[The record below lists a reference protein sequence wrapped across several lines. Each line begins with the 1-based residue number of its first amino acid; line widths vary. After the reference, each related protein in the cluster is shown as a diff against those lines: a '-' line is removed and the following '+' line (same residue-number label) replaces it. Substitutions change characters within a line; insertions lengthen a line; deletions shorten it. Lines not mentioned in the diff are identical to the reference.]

1 MATPML
7 PDESPRGLNLASVI
21 ETVRRRRFLALLPLV
36 LVLAA
41 VTTLAFFLPSLWTAR
56 ATVLVNGQQIPEAY
70 VRSSV
75 SSGDVEARLLTLT
88 HQILDGPRL
97 TKIIEQY
104 NLYPA
109 MRQTHPP
116 ADVVERMR
124 RDIRVEI
131 PEERE
136 RRNREARWLVFTVAY
151 ATTDRTVA
159 VDVTNTL
166 AALFDEE
173 NRRTTEQQAVGTSE
187 FLETQLKELRT
198 RLAGQ
203 EQKITAYKEQHL
215 GELPEQ
221 REVNLRTIERLQLQL
236 SIASENNRRA
246 GERRQLINQS
256 LNDLDVASAMAG
268 SGGTGAT
275 GLGETPAAARLAALR
290 QELTALQ
297 TTYSDKYP
305 DVIST
310 KEQIRLLEVRV
321 AQEDKKLAA
330 AQAAAAASPKS
341 GTAAESGQPRSPPGR
356 HEPIRPEPHAAARPG
371 FGGDQG
377 RIRGDRRPPASAGR
391 LRAPARGD
399 AQARGRAGH
408 DHPRLRDDPR
418 HVPLAAGQARRGR
431 HRGQSRAGQEGRDL
445 PHHRTRPAAGSAHGS
460 QPDAPAA
467 GRSGRW
473 PSAPPAPRWCWP
485 SRWTPP
491 TAAPTKSVTPLAC
504 PCSPPSH
511 GS

>member
-109 MRQTHPP
+109 MRKTHPP

-256 LNDLDVASAMAG
+256 LNDLDVASAMATG

-408 DHPRLRDDPR
+408 DHPRLRDDP
-418 HVPLAAGQARRGR
+418 
-431 HRGQSRAGQEGRDL
+431 
-445 PHHRTRPAAGSAHGS
+445 
-460 QPDAPAA
+460 
-467 GRSGRW
+467 
-473 PSAPPAPRWCWP
+473 
-485 SRWTPP
+485 
-491 TAAPTKSVTPLAC
+491 
-504 PCSPPSH
+504 
-511 GS
+511 